1 MVMKYIFKLTK
12 IASTESRAMTQDEG
26 VYEDSEHF
34 KPRDI
39 SMMTGAWTTTT
50 MSSPLGSDASK

>member
-39 SMMTGAWTTTT
+39 SMMTGA
-50 MSSPLGSDASK
+50 